1 MEEMIKRIRRREG
14 VWKGGRERIEFL
26 KMGETREE
34 EEEEEDVCVGKKGR
48 GR

>member
-34 EEEEEDVCVGKKGR
+34 EVGEDVCVGKKGR